1 MQNESYV
8 KHQHV
13 PVVRPVWKLVFLLVM
28 KILEGARAL
37 VSSSLDQLLQAFLG
51 RGHLCPWLCLK
62 CHLPA
67 GCICSRLA
75 QSLTRPKKRGRLSQV
90 RTPDFTSWN
99 WVSWKKSARHIN
111 LQIATYHVDYAANDA
126 VHCAMTAFLGLQQ
139 FLFRPQD
146 AQCKAPRT
154 DSKWKV
160 LTLVFKGC
168 WNEPHPEPSDIIL
181 SFQPV
186 IRWIWANSLLTGSIL
201 GGKCPMIGCKI

>member
-62 CHLPA
+62 CHLPS

-99 WVSWKKSARHIN
+99 WVSWKKKRAPHQLANCNLPCRLCCKWCGTLCNDSISWFTTVSVLPPGRAVQSA
-111 LQIATYHVDYAANDA
+111 
-126 VHCAMTAFLGLQQ
+126 
-139 FLFRPQD
+139 
-146 AQCKAPRT
+146 
-154 DSKWKV
+154 
-160 LTLVFKGC
+160 
-168 WNEPHPEPSDIIL
+168 
-181 SFQPV
+181 
-186 IRWIWANSLLTGSIL
+186 
-201 GGKCPMIGCKI
+201 